1 MMVELGIVGVGSSV
15 NSSEPSVAS
24 GRVIVATRNGTLP
37 NAIVSPGLTLPS
49 VTRAPLTN
57 VPLLD
62 PRSRTRIVR
71 PSLVS
76 SAWRRE
82 MVGSKTGRSLT
93 DARPTTK
100 VAPSCSSQDW
110 SPAVLVRRKGMT
122 RNMSP
127 ARGPGDW
134 RLPRIAA
141 CRFCG
146 NRSRLVLCARVDRV
160 GLCPARGRASFFH
173 SRRRPTVATSLVPYD
188 DWIKHTQSLGARR
201 SNELLALDN
210 ALSAYQKDKSA
221 ASLTRVKNALA
232 AWKKTQGAGDE
243 WKKSRR
249 NKDGYVELLT
259 TLVQKGGDTD
269 SAWGVT
275 PNFMHENLINAR
287 LGVLYLF
294 SHLTVSPRIFN
305 VLLEGGMSIAGGALS
320 YAGASTGLNNAVANT
335 VSTYQGVVM
344 VPGNEIIDAGWGA
357 TKPFLLK
364 PDAQTQLMSV
374 MERVKRWFQ
383 DVAKGLLE

>member
-100 VAPSCSSQDW
+100 VAPSCSSKDW

-134 RLPRIAA
+134 RLPRAA
-141 CRFCG
+141 A
-146 NRSRLVLCARVDRV
+146 RLFLR
-160 GLCPARGRASFFH
+160 
-173 SRRRPTVATSLVPYD
+173 
-188 DWIKHTQSLGARR
+188 QSLGVRTLYTRRPRRALSGARPRLFLLLETKTNRGNIPRSIRRLDQAHPVARR
-201 SNELLALDN
+201 PPE
-210 ALSAYQKDKSA
+210 Q
-221 ASLTRVKNALA
+221 R
-232 AWKKTQGAGDE
+232 
-243 WKKSRR
+243 
-249 NKDGYVELLT
+249 
-259 TLVQKGGDTD
+259 
-269 SAWGVT
+269 
-275 PNFMHENLINAR
+275 
-287 LGVLYLF
+287 
-294 SHLTVSPRIFN
+294 
-305 VLLEGGMSIAGGALS
+305 AGGARQRAERVS
-320 YAGASTGLNNAVANT
+320 EGQERGEPDARQECARGVEEDARRGRRVEEVAPEQGRIRRAVD
-335 VSTYQGVVM
+335 
-344 VPGNEIIDAGWGA
+344 DAGPEGRRHRQRVGR
-357 TKPFLLK
+357 
-364 PDAQTQLMSV
+364 DA
-374 MERVKRWFQ
+374 
-383 DVAKGLLE
+383 